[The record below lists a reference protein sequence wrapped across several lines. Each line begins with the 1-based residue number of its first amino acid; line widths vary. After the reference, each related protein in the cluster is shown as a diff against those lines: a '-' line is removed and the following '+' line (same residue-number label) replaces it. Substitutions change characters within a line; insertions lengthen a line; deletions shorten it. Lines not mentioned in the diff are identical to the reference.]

1 MSTTVRQSQK
11 QHSTSVRPTQ
21 IWPENYRRGPVQ
33 HERLRRSDA
42 VSVVTS
48 SYGGKLVPIKMI
60 PLLREDAVLN
70 SRLSINVQMAETADL
85 LLNPVRISAMA
96 YLVPKLA
103 FERFAD
109 MGTIDRSY
117 NGQAEV
123 DASVVPWFQNF
134 TYNAPPPGQ
143 TPDPG
148 ILKTLGLHAP
158 DGATINSDYV
168 EAYNAVWNYIALQRS
183 SSLTPRTALDTT
195 LAPAFWEHTQMKHV
209 VPTFDAAMVEGEIPI
224 AFTSGGAL
232 AVSGLGLSNP
242 GASGTINSK
251 ETGGVDSEVTGWLSS
266 DTGGTASRSQ
276 VVVAEDPENPLYPAI
291 YANLEEGSVKI
302 SLANIE
308 QARETRAW
316 AMLRNQ
322 YQGMSEDWMI
332 DQLMSGVR
340 LRDETLKQPI
350 LLDHSD
356 TIVGMSERYA
366 TDGANLDKS
375 VADGR
380 TSLTLN
386 LRSPAIQT
394 GGVVVICAQA
404 LPEMIYERQRDYYMR
419 ALTVD
424 DLPNRTSDE
433 LDPQPVS
440 TVKNG
445 EVDESHSLPNDLFG
459 YAPLNHEWVRRAPNV
474 GGKYY
479 RASSSDIWDENR
491 NRIWS
496 TEVVDPTLGPD
507 FYIAN
512 SVSHEVFASQNSDPF
527 EWWCAGDVQ
536 IDGLTWFGPS
546 LREAQGDYDAIEAQ
560 VPTERLV
567 GDGTDT

>member
-1 MSTTVRQSQK
+1 MK
-11 QHSTSVRPTQ
+11 QHSSAIRPTQ
-21 IWPENYRRGPVQ
+21 VWPDNYRRGPVQ
-33 HERLRRSDA
+33 HARTTRVDG

-48 SYGGKLVPIKMI
+48 AYGGKFVPIKMV
-60 PLLREDAVLN
+60 PLLREDGVLN
-70 SRLSINVQMAETADL
+70 SQVSINVQMAETADM
-85 LLNPVRISAMA
+85 LLNPVRVSAFA

-117 NGQAEV
+117 NGQPEV
-123 DASVVPWFQNF
+123 DASVVPWFDNF
-134 TYNAPPPGQ
+134 TYNEPPAGQ

-148 ILKTLGLHAP
+148 IFKTLGLHAP
-158 DGATINSDYV
+158 DQAVINSDYV

-183 SSLTPRTALDTT
+183 SSLTPRDRLDTT

-224 AFTSGGAL
+224 AFTSGTEQL
-232 AVSGLGLSNP
+232 PLMSVNRSGFSTTQSAPTGNP
-242 GASGTINSK
+242 NDVPTIEDGIQNWA
-251 ETGGVDSEVTGWLSS
+251 GMIW
-266 DTGGTASRSQ
+266 
-276 VVVAEDPENPLYPAI
+276 AE
-291 YANLEEGSVKI
+291 LEESQVKI

-316 AMLRNQ
+316 SELRNQ

-332 DQLMSGVR
+332 DQLMQGIR
-340 LRDETLKQPI
+340 LNDETLKQPI

-366 TDGANLDKS
+366 TDGANLSKS

-380 TSLTLN
+380 TSLQLN
-386 LRSPAIQT
+386 LRSPSLQT
-394 GGVVVICAQA
+394 GGVVVIAAQV
-404 LPEMIYERQRDYYMR
+404 LPEMLYERQRDYYMR
-419 ALTVD
+419 ATTVD
-424 DLPNRTSDE
+424 DLPMRTADE

-440 TVKNG
+440 TIKNG

-459 YAPLNHEWVRRAPNV
+459 YAPLNHEWMRRAPNV

-479 RASSSDIWDENR
+479 RPDPSAVWNENR

-507 FYIAN
+507 FYLA
-512 SVSHEVFASQNSDPF
+512 SEVSHEVFADQNSDPF
-527 EWWCAGDVQ
+527 EFWAAGDVR
-536 IDGLTWFGPS
+536 IDGLTYFGDQ
-546 LREAQGDYDAIEAQ
+546 LREAQGDYEAIEAQ
-560 VPTERLV
+560 VPTARLK

>member
-1 MSTTVRQSQK
+1 M
-11 QHSTSVRPTQ
+11 PTQ
-21 IWPENYRRGPVQ
+21 VWPENYRRGPVQ
-33 HERLRRSDA
+33 HSRTMRTDA

-48 SYGGKLVPIKMI
+48 AYGGKFVPIKMI
-60 PLLREDAVLN
+60 PLLREDGVLN
-70 SRLSINVQMAETADL
+70 SRISINVQMSETADM
-85 LLNPVRISAMA
+85 LLNPVRVSAMA

-103 FERFAD
+103 FERFKD

-117 NGQAEV
+117 NGQPEV
-123 DASVVPWFQNF
+123 DASVVPWFETF
-134 TYNAPPPGQ
+134 TYNEPPPGQ

-148 ILKTLGLHAP
+148 IFKTLGLHAP
-158 DGATINSDYV
+158 NLATINSDYV

-183 SSLTPRTALDTT
+183 VSLTPRDRLDTT

-209 VPTFDAAMVEGEIPI
+209 VPTFDAAMVEGGVPVS
-224 AFTSGGAL
+224 FTEGGAL
-232 AVSGLGLSNP
+232 PVKSIEQARSRDQGGNALGSHPSWIGNNDVQP
-242 GASGTINSK
+242 DANGNIDW
-251 ETGGVDSEVTGWLSS
+251 TGQIWAELQ
-266 DTGGTASRSQ
+266 SQ
-276 VVVAEDPENPLYPAI
+276 
-291 YANLEEGSVKI
+291 SVQI

-308 QARETRAW
+308 LARETRAW
-316 AMLRNQ
+316 SQLRNE

-332 DQLMSGVR
+332 DQLMAGMR
-340 LRDETLKQPI
+340 LNDETLKQPI

-366 TDGANLDKS
+366 TDGANLSKS

-380 TSLTLN
+380 TSVQLG
-386 LRSPAIQT
+386 LRAPALQT
-394 GGVVVICAQA
+394 GGVVVICAQV

-419 ALTVD
+419 ATTVD
-424 DLPNRTSDE
+424 DLPMRTSDE
-433 LDPQPVS
+433 LDPQPV
-440 TVKNG
+440 TTIKNG

-459 YAPLNHEWVRRAPNV
+459 YAPLNHNWMRRAPNV

-479 RASSSDIWDENR
+479 RPSPSDVWNENR

-507 FYIAN
+507 FYIA
-512 SVSHEVFASQNSDPF
+512 SEVSHEVFADQNSDPF
-527 EWWCAGDVQ
+527 EFWASGDVR
-536 IDGLTWFGPS
+536 IEGLTYFGEQ

-560 VPTERLV
+560 VPTERLK